1 MPHGPHR
8 MICLIAAFCC
18 PAAAYAAT
26 VDASSPDAVTHGPWT
41 GSAAFGGV
49 ATSGNSK
56 TSSVDAKLKL
66 GYANGPWID
75 TARLETLHASDAGVT
90 TANRTFGE
98 LDSKYA
104 LNPSAYLFANLRGSH
119 DQFSGYRYQTSA
131 SFGIGRRLLHT
142 EHMDISAEAGPGY
155 RQARSIGGQ
164 TEKDAIARLHG
175 KFAYRFTDK
184 SHFDQ
189 TFTAIAGRS
198 NTELDAVS
206 SLTTAITGALA
217 LKLSYTVLR
226 NTQVPV
232 GLKKTDTFTSV
243 NLVYSF
249 D

>member
-1 MPHGPHR
+1 MLHGHHR
-8 MICLIAAFCC
+8 KICLIAALFC

-26 VDASSPDAVTHGPWT
+26 AGTVSSETATHGPWT
-41 GSAAFGGV
+41 GSAAVGGV

-66 GYANGPWID
+66 GYSRGPWTD
-75 TARLETLHASDAGVT
+75 TARLESLRASDHGVT

-104 LNPSAYLFANLRGSH
+104 LDSATYLFGNLRGSH

-131 SFGIGRRLLHT
+131 SFGIGRLLLHT
-142 EHMDISAEAGPGY
+142 DHMDLSAEVGPGY
-155 RQARSIGGQ
+155 RQARPIGGQ

-175 KFAYRFTDK
+175 AFTYRFTDK
-184 SHFDQ
+184 ARFGQ
-189 TFTAIAGRS
+189 TLTAIAGRS
-198 NTELDAVS
+198 NTELEAVS

-217 LKLSYTVLR
+217 LKLSYTVLH